1 MDPPRVVISSQNE
14 LSSKVIGT
22 QPTGI
27 LSDQGVAAC
36 PPTSIGSNFKNGYL
50 PFRLSLQQIPSAAA
64 ILAKKP
70 EMYQALLD
78 MKRSKLEHSS
88 FKTYNNIIKHFSE
101 FCKQENINIM
111 QFSEQDV
118 VLYLAHCS
126 MEGKK
131 YAFYKILKPA
141 LVSFEGFLERKPCCI
156 AITDNVIG
164 NIDSLKRI
172 AAAKRPPVR
181 KAVPFKQLEL
191 RKMFD
196 QVLGQNFETV
206 QHFNLIDIRSL
217 LRAVIIYWTWI
228 RFDDYKQITDQFVFD
243 CNTYVKITFPQS
255 KNENYAHNHF

>member
-27 LSDQGVAAC
+27 LSDQGVAGC

-50 PFRLSLQQIPSAAA
+50 PFRLSLQQIPSAVA

-118 VLYLAHCS
+118 VLYL
-126 MEGKK
+126 
-131 YAFYKILKPA
+131 YFI
-141 LVSFEGFLERKPCCI
+141 
-156 AITDNVIG
+156 
-164 NIDSLKRI
+164 
-172 AAAKRPPVR
+172 KRPPVK

>member
-14 LSSKVIGT
+14 LSSIVIGT

-118 VLYLAHCS
+118 VLYL
-126 MEGKK
+126 
-131 YAFYKILKPA
+131 YFI
-141 LVSFEGFLERKPCCI
+141 
-156 AITDNVIG
+156 
-164 NIDSLKRI
+164 
-172 AAAKRPPVR
+172 KRPPVK

>member
-14 LSSKVIGT
+14 LSSIVIGT

-50 PFRLSLQQIPSAAA
+50 PFRLSLQQIPSAVA

-118 VLYLAHCS
+118 VLYL
-126 MEGKK
+126 
-131 YAFYKILKPA
+131 YFI
-141 LVSFEGFLERKPCCI
+141 
-156 AITDNVIG
+156 
-164 NIDSLKRI
+164 
-172 AAAKRPPVR
+172 KRPPVK